1 MRTTMMILA
10 GLAVFA
16 TSAVASAQTA
26 LPLPAER
33 PGRYAMQ
40 PVEGG
45 FARLDTETGA
55 VSLCTKKG
63 TGFSCDA
70 VADERGLQKEI
81 DRLNAENRELHAEL
95 KRLAEQQSHGREGK
109 RMELPS
115 EEDVDKALNY
125 MERLVK
131 KFRDK
136 MKELEGNGSG
146 KGTPL

>member
-1 MRTTMMILA
+1 MRTTTMILA
-10 GLAVFA
+10 GLAVLA
-16 TSAVASAQTA
+16 MSAAASAQTA
-26 LPLPAER
+26 LPQPAER

-55 VSLCTKKG
+55 VSLCSKKG
-63 TGFSCDA
+63 TGFSCDP

-95 KRLAEQQSHGREGK
+95 KRLAEQQSQGREGK